1 MHKGNTPRIA
11 CDLTAD
17 EDAAEGDAEGD
28 QGPAARDKVEGLRE
42 RGRARDA
49 VLVVLHGVIVFCSGL
64 TNAGEEEDR
73 TTCCSKARAS
83 LRA

>member
-49 VLVVLHGVIVFCSGL
+49 VLVVLHGVGVRDGSIIIIIIRMQIAV
-64 TNAGEEEDR
+64 
-73 TTCCSKARAS
+73 
-83 LRA
+83 